1 MSESKIWG
9 VNDEIASLE
18 LKGDINALNE
28 AIKAAQAA
36 IYRVNNKRKNALLK
50 NVGDAI
56 KAVYDAG
63 GYVEIFDNDE
73 TGIRI
78 EYYEDILEHL
88 EFIIPD

>member
-1 MSESKIWG
+1 MSESKLWG

-18 LKGDINALNE
+18 LKGDVNALNE

-63 GYVEIFDNDE
+63 GYLKIFDDDE
-73 TGIRI
+73 TAIRV
-78 EYYEDILEHL
+78 EHYEDILEYL
-88 EFIIPD
+88 EFIIPN